1 MLNLI
6 PEMSIFMCQSSQNNL
21 SITCFFILLAIAEK
35 GGENGKLNIKQKR
48 ENFKKDL
55 QFWRERESVWPK
67 LATKS

>member
-48 ENFKKDL
+48 ENF
-55 QFWRERESVWPK
+55 
-67 LATKS
+67 